1 MVQEILIPLE
11 GIGLYFVSELK
22 KLFENLNCIYG
33 LLCQPVVAISF
44 ETLSGVDF
52 VKCNKEY
59 FKYWELGKT
68 ISVVCQVLF
77 HQFLTPIFLK
87 RHLIHTYFLLL
98 YFLTHQNVI
107 FQEPFDVYDTFG
119 LLSSFFKTGS
129 NVSQGDRRGKK
140 MLEF

>member
-1 MVQEILIPLE
+1 MRFSLIRTIIISVILFSITVFFQIHFPKLEVVQEILISLA

-68 ISVVCQVLF
+68 FSVVCQVLF
-77 HQFLTPIFLK
+77 HQFLTPIFLQ

-98 YFLTHQNVI
+98 YLLTHQNVI
-107 FQEPFDVYDTFG
+107 SRA
-119 LLSSFFKTGS
+119 L
-129 NVSQGDRRGKK
+129 
-140 MLEF
+140 